1 MTRDSIHISMS
12 EPLRRAHVRPRL
24 QKLADTTGLPVAL
37 VAARALVHGL
47 AHIEGD
53 LMSIFPAA
61 ARPTV
66 APPMT
71 AAEDRAPPIT
81 PALCMEPP
89 KPTALLCAA
98 PLAPI
103 SADVPPHT
111 PGPPA
116 DTQAIPKA
124 ASAAPPD
131 AEPHTAKP
139 EPTPRAEQPARVTT
153 EAAARALK
161 MSTPALRQRIHR
173 NPELRRH
180 RQLSGRVALW
190 DLPGL
195 RAELAK

>member
-1 MTRDSIHISMS
+1 MPRDSIHISMS

-24 QKLADTTGLPVAL
+24 QRLADTTGLPVAL

-53 LMSIFPAA
+53 LMSIFPATA
-61 ARPTV
+61 GPTV
-66 APPMT
+66 TPPIAAVDHAPPV
-71 AAEDRAPPIT
+71 T
-81 PALCMEPP
+81 PSHTLEPP
-89 KPTALLCAA
+89 QTTAL
-98 PLAPI
+98 PNEPPVVPVT
-103 SADVPPHT
+103 ADVPPNTHRQT
-111 PGPPA
+111 ANPQATAETTSIAPPTAPPPA
-116 DTQAIPKA
+116 V
-124 ASAAPPD
+124 
-131 AEPHTAKP
+131 EP

-161 MSTPALRQRIHR
+161 MSTPALQQRIHR